1 MALERYSQPRFNPY
15 GDDAPLS
22 EPTAWSAPFHP
33 APISAIVSL
42 PGSKSLTNRELILS
56 ALAAEPSLIRAPMH
70 ARDSALM
77 IEALRNLGVQIDE
90 VEGDSPFG
98 PDLLVTPPAELL
110 GSTSIDCGLAG
121 NVMRFAPLVAALAL
135 GPTTFDGDEYA
146 RKRPM
151 SGTIAALRALGVDVA
166 ADSANALPFT
176 VHGTGQVR
184 GGEITID
191 ASSSSQFVSGVLMAA
206 PRFEL
211 GVDLRHEGER
221 LPSLPHIEMTID
233 ALRQRGVEVEV
244 PEPGHWIVRPQPIAG
259 REVRIEPDLSNA
271 GPFLAAAVATAGSV
285 TIRNWPEH
293 TTQVGNDLLDYLP
306 RFGATVTRSAS
317 SNGSSD
323 VTVTGGPSISGVT
336 LDLHTG
342 GELAPPLVALAAL
355 ADSPSQFTGIGHIRH
370 HETDRLAALVA
381 EVNALG
387 GAARELEDG
396 IAIEPAPLHGGHLHG
411 GLWHAYADHR
421 MATAGAIIGLRV
433 AGVEVDE
440 ISATSKTLPEFAALW
455 TGMLA

>member
-1 MALERYSQPRFNPY
+1 MAIQQYSQPRFNPY

-22 EPTAWSAPFHP
+22 VPGNWAAPFHP
-33 APISAIVSL
+33 DPVHATVSL

-56 ALAAEPSLIRAPMH
+56 ALASEPSLIRDPMH

-77 IEALRNLGVQIDE
+77 IEALRNLGVRIEE
-90 VEGDSPFG
+90 VPGDSPFG
-98 PDLLVTPPAELL
+98 PDLLVTPPEELL

-176 VHGTGQVR
+176 VHGSGQVA
-184 GGEITID
+184 GGEISID
-191 ASSSSQFVSGVLMAA
+191 ASASSQFVSGVLMAA
-206 PRFEL
+206 PRFRN
-211 GVDLRHEGER
+211 GVDLRHVGER
-221 LPSLPHIEMTID
+221 LPSLPHIDMTVE
-233 ALRQRGVEVEV
+233 ALRARGVEVLTPEV
-244 PEPGHWIVRPQPIAG
+244 GRWVVRPQAIAG

-271 GPFLAAAVATAGSV
+271 GPFLAAALATNGSV
-285 TIRNWPEH
+285 TIRNWPET
-293 TTQVGNDLLDYLP
+293 TTQVGNDLLEYLP
-306 RFGATVTRSAS
+306 RFSATVTRTGTDITVS
-317 SNGSSD
+317 GSD
-323 VTVTGGPSISGVT
+323 QLLGVD

-355 ADSPSQFTGIGHIRH
+355 ATTPSRFTGIGHIRH

-381 EVNALG
+381 EINALG
-387 GAARELEDG
+387 GNARELDDG
-396 IAIEPAPLHGGHLHG
+396 IAIEPAPLRG

-433 AGVEVDE
+433 DGVEVDD
-440 ISATSKTLPEFAALW
+440 IAATSKTLPEFTALW
-455 TGMLA
+455 SELVA